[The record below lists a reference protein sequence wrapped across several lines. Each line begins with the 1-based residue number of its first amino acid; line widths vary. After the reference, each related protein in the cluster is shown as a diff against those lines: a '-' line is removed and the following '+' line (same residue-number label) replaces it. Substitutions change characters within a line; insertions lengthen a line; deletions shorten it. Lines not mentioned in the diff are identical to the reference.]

1 MGKLQRYIG
10 NKKFYKMVL
19 AVAMPIMI
27 QNGITNLVGMLDNI
41 MVGQVG
47 TVQMN
52 GVAIVNQLLFV
63 FNLCIFGAASGAG
76 IFTAQFS
83 GSGDQEG
90 VRHTFRFKIL
100 VCLLLS
106 AVGIGLLLVQGPQLI
121 GLYLKGEGSAVDAA
135 DSLRFGREYLL
146 VMLWGLVP
154 FALANVYASTLRETG
169 ETVVPMVAGVGAVL
183 VNLFFNYVLIFGHF
197 GAPAMGVRGAAI
209 ATVISRFVELGIL
222 AAWTHGNPEKNP
234 FIVGAYRSMR
244 IPGHLTGAIVRKG
257 LPLMIN
263 EFLWSLGM
271 TVLSQC
277 YSTRGLHVIGAMNIT
292 NTLWN
297 VFSVSFL
304 AMGNAVGIIMGRMLG
319 AGGTEEEARD
329 ANRKLSAFSVAVSM
343 VFAVLYG
350 LTGQVFPNIYNTTDQ
365 VRSLARDMA
374 QAFPGGKLVFD
385 GAGKA
390 AVKLMLKTW
399 IMDAKIRDVGAYFS
413 VADAKRDLAGWSPN
427 ITPSS
432 RGYMLGYDDLKD
444 PAVSPLFRTLARVG
458 DGIMKMQIVRLDF
471 GGKANEGQ

>member
-10 NKKFYKMVL
+10 DKKFYKMVL
-19 AVAMPIMI
+19 AVALPIMI

-63 FNLCIFGAASGAG
+63 FNLCVFGAVSGAG

-83 GSGDQEG
+83 GSGNQEG

-106 AVGIGLLLVQGPQLI
+106 AVGLAIFLPLGQDLI
-121 GLYLKGEGSAVDAA
+121 QLYLKGEGSVEDAA
-135 DSLRFGREYLL
+135 DTLRFGHEYLL

-154 FALANVYASTLRETG
+154 FALANAYSATLRETG
-169 ETVVPMVAGVGAVL
+169 QTVVPMVAGVSAVL

-197 GAPAMGVRGAAI
+197 GAPAMGVKGAAI
-209 ATVISRFVELGIL
+209 ATVISRFVELGVL
-222 AAWTHGNPEKNP
+222 VAWTHGNPKKNP

-244 IPGHLTGAIVRKG
+244 IPGHLTGAIIHKG
-257 LPLMIN
+257 LPLMVN

-271 TVLSQC
+271 AMLNQC
-277 YSTRGLHVIGAMNIT
+277 YSIRGLHVIGAANIAS
-292 NTLWN
+292 TLWN

-304 AMGNAVGIIMGRMLG
+304 AMGNAVGIIIGQMLG
-319 AGGTEEEARD
+319 AGESEEKVRSAD
-329 ANRKLSAFSVAVSM
+329 RKLIAFSVSVSV
-343 VFAVLYG
+343 VFAILYG

-365 VRSLARDMA
+365 VRELARTFILIGAVMLPFS
-374 QAFPGGKLVFD
+374 AFTNAAYFTLRSGGQVLITFLFD
-385 GAGKA
+385 SCFVWVICVPLAFCLAHFTSWGIVPIYFCCQVTEAIKSILGAGMIRKGA
-390 AVKLMLKTW
+390 W
-399 IMDAKIRDVGAYFS
+399 IR
-413 VADAKRDLAGWSPN
+413 N
-427 ITPSS
+427 IVVHEE
-432 RGYMLGYDDLKD
+432 
-444 PAVSPLFRTLARVG
+444 A
-458 DGIMKMQIVRLDF
+458 
-471 GGKANEGQ
+471 

>member
-1 MGKLQRYIG
+1 MRDFWKMGKLQRYIG
-10 NKKFYKMVL
+10 DKKFYKMVL
-19 AVAMPIMI
+19 AVALPIMI

-83 GSGDQEG
+83 GSSDHEG

-106 AVGIGLLLVQGPQLI
+106 AVGIGLLLSMGPQLI
-121 GLYLKGEGSAVDAA
+121 QLYLKGEGSAVDAA
-135 DSLRFGREYLL
+135 DSLRFGHEYLL

-154 FALANVYASTLRETG
+154 FALANAYASTLRETG
-169 ETVVPMVAGVGAVL
+169 QTVVPMVAGVGAVL
-183 VNLFFNYVLIFGHF
+183 VNLFFNDILIFGHF
-197 GAPAMGVRGAAI
+197 GAPAMGVKGAAI

-222 AAWTHGNPEKNP
+222 VAWTHGNPRKNP

-244 IPGHLTGAIVRKG
+244 IPGHLTGAIIRKG
-257 LPLMIN
+257 LPLMLN
-263 EFLWSLGM
+263 EFLWSLGL

-319 AGGTEEEARD
+319 AGDTEEEVRG
-329 ANRKLSAFSVAVSM
+329 ANRKLSAFSVAVSV

-350 LTGQVFPNIYNTTDQ
+350 LAGQVFPNIYNTTDQ
-365 VRSLARDMA
+365 VRELARMLITVGVLIQPLSAYNNATYFTLRSGGQVLITMLFDSCFVWVVNVPLAFCLTHFTNMDIVA
-374 QAFPGGKLVFD
+374 VYFCCQATEVVKCFL
-385 GAGKA
+385 GAWMIKRGAWIRNIVVQEKA
-390 AVKLMLKTW
+390 
-399 IMDAKIRDVGAYFS
+399 
-413 VADAKRDLAGWSPN
+413 
-427 ITPSS
+427 
-432 RGYMLGYDDLKD
+432 
-444 PAVSPLFRTLARVG
+444 
-458 DGIMKMQIVRLDF
+458 
-471 GGKANEGQ
+471 